1 MMSKL
6 RHIAFAAAAVIA
18 LVACGKK
25 EPPAPP
31 PPPPAPAPA
40 PAPTPAPAPAPLGVT
55 LSSVTLGKAVSA
67 DKKVTTATEVFA
79 KGDTIYASIDTTG
92 SGSATL
98 AAKWTYSKDGK
109 TVPVKDDTAAI
120 SATGPSTT
128 EFHISKADGW
138 PVGTYQVEI
147 AVDGKSVASKSFRVQ

>member
-55 LSSVTLGKAVSA
+55 LSSVTLGNAVSA
-67 DKKVTTATEVFA
+67 DRLGILITDLDARFDAHIDHKRLVLQVFPA
-79 KGDTIYASIDTTG
+79 GLDH
-92 SGSATL
+92 
-98 AAKWTYSKDGK
+98 
-109 TVPVKDDTAAI
+109 
-120 SATGPSTT
+120 ATGQLGNNGSQ
-128 EFHISKADGW
+128 AD
-138 PVGTYQVEI
+138 
-147 AVDGKSVASKSFRVQ
+147 SF